1 MEQESKAVELIYQDT
16 EIHNLFSE
24 DDKVMVNATEMAK
37 VFGKRLDHFTKSDH
51 TKDFLKAIKLPPFGV
66 SLGIKSDKDLI
77 DYKGRNGTYFHR
89 VLALKFAAWL
99 DPMFEVW
106 IYSKIEEVL
115 FGKAKIAGQKIS
127 EVSIQ
132 EAKIKKLREDILLK
146 GSDDAKKLL
155 EEEANL
161 VEMKKNKNKAVSVFV
176 KSNQPEL
183 PFD

>member
-1 MEQESKAVELIYQDT
+1 M
-16 EIHNLFSE
+16 
-24 DDKVMVNATEMAK
+24 
-37 VFGKRLDHFTKSDH
+37 
-51 TKDFLKAIKLPPFGV
+51 
-66 SLGIKSDKDLI
+66 I

-127 EVSIQ
+127 EVSLQ

-161 VEMKKNKNKAVSVFV
+161 IEMKKNKNKAVSVFV

-183 PFD
+183 PFE